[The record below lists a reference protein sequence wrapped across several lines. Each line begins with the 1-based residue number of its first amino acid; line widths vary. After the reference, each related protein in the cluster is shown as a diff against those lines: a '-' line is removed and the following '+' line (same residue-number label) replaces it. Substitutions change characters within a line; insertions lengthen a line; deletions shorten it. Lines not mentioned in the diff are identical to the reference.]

1 MDSRNFFKDLSIF
14 IISNLAQ
21 LSGSYNLVSRRIS
34 ELQFP
39 RLNHSPSIRDKN
51 EAKEIQ
57 MCFKLINCPSNASN
71 YYLANS
77 F

>member
-21 LSGSYNLVSRRIS
+21 LSGSYNLVSHRIS
-34 ELQFP
+34 ELRFP
-39 RLNHSPSIRDKN
+39 QPNRSPSTRDKN
-51 EAKEIQ
+51 EAKAAQ
-57 MCFKLINCPSNASN
+57 MCFKLINCPSNASDD
-71 YYLANS
+71 YLE